1 VRYVVKHVVVQVEL
15 CHIEVGRHSLC
26 RAIIG
31 LVGVA
36 VCATVF
42 RGVAKRHQRAV
53 SAARV
58 VTAADV
64 CTSIQKSDVGQRSL
78 QNAIVA
84 IQRITRAAAINFSLT
99 VLQQQFRN
107 PLGSAIVLVILVV
120 AQSHRGAST
129 VATAARVAST
139 DTASVD
145 SARPSPHTLAAAAQ
159 SAPCQIGGGK
169 GNCADDARG

>member
-1 VRYVVKHVVVQVEL
+1 MCEAPCVRYVVKHVVVQVEL

-64 CTSIQKSDVGQRSL
+64 CTSIQKSDWWRNESVIKL
-78 QNAIVA
+78 LVA
-84 IQRITRAAAINFSLT
+84 PT
-99 VLQQQFRN
+99 
-107 PLGSAIVLVILVV
+107 
-120 AQSHRGAST
+120 ASVCRVST
-129 VATAARVAST
+129 APATLATAAKSPPCGEKQAVDLVGETSKTGVPQITRDVANAHSRT
-139 DTASVD
+139 QLLPSNASHVPQR
-145 SARPSPHTLAAAAQ
+145 STLALPFCNNNLEICLVQ
-159 SAPCQIGGGK
+159 L
-169 GNCADDARG
+169 